1 MEKNCIT
8 CFYLTKPSITKC
20 YGCIDGRPD
29 TEYKN
34 WKAQETEKFK
44 MTFNDRILLEKALRV
59 KSITND
65 EEKFLKWVYD
75 EFYNFEYDAMI
86 TQDTRI
92 KLKEITFIHDK
103 ANES

>member
-1 MEKNCIT
+1 MKKNCKT
-8 CFYLTKPSITKC
+8 CVFDIKYSPDRC
-20 YGCIDGRPD
+20 YDCTDRRPD
-29 TEYKN
+29 TKYKN
-34 WKAQETEKFK
+34 WQPREMKFN
-44 MTFNDRILLEKALRV
+44 MTVQDRILLEKALRV